1 MNSPPRRSPS
11 PERTVPNQ
19 RERPAAALAAL
30 TADIACLVVFAT
42 IGRRT
47 HAEGL
52 TLIGIADTAWPFVA
66 GAVAGWLLVS
76 GWRRPTAIAP
86 TGVTVWA
93 CTVVVAMMLRR
104 VTGEGTAL
112 SFVVVASLVTGVLM
126 LGWRAAARRWGR
138 KDAQKD
144 A

>member
-1 MNSPPRRSPS
+1 M
-11 PERTVPNQ
+11 PNQ

-66 GAVAGWLLVS
+66 GAVAGWLLVR

-112 SFVVVASLVTGVLM
+112 SFVVVAALATGTLM

>member
-1 MNSPPRRSPS
+1 MPNP
-11 PERTVPNQ
+11 PERAT
-19 RERPAAALAAL
+19 AALAAL

-52 TLIGIADTAWPFVA
+52 TLVGMADTAWPFVA
-66 GAVAGWLLVS
+66 GAAVGWLLVR

-86 TGVTVWA
+86 TGVTVWV
-93 CTVVVAMMLRR
+93 CTVVVAMVLRR

-112 SFVVVASLVTGVLM
+112 SFVVVASLVTGTLM
-126 LGWRAAARRWGR
+126 LGWRAAARRR
-138 KDAQKD
+138 ARTDA
-144 A
+144 

>member
-1 MNSPPRRSPS
+1 MPNP
-11 PERTVPNQ
+11 PERAT
-19 RERPAAALAAL
+19 AALAAL

-52 TLIGIADTAWPFVA
+52 SLVGIADTAWPFVA
-66 GAVAGWLLVS
+66 GAAVGWLLVR

-86 TGVTVWA
+86 TGVTVWV
-93 CTVVVAMMLRR
+93 CTVVVAMVLRR

-112 SFVVVASLVTGVLM
+112 SFVVVASLVTGTLM
-126 LGWRAAARRWGR
+126 LGWRAAARRR
-138 KDAQKD
+138 ARSDA
-144 A
+144 

>member
-1 MNSPPRRSPS
+1 M
-11 PERTVPNQ
+11 PNQ

-52 TLIGIADTAWPFVA
+52 SLVGIADTAWPFVA
-66 GAVAGWLLVS
+66 GAAVGWLLVR

-86 TGVTVWA
+86 TGVAVWV
-93 CTVVVAMMLRR
+93 CTVVVAMVLRR

-112 SFVVVASLVTGVLM
+112 SFVVVASLVTGTLM
-126 LGWRAAARRWGR
+126 LGWRAAALRRAR
-138 KDAQKD
+138 SDA
-144 A
+144 

>member
-1 MNSPPRRSPS
+1 M
-11 PERTVPNQ
+11 PNQ

-66 GAVAGWLLVS
+66 GAVAGWLLVR

>member
-1 MNSPPRRSPS
+1 M
-11 PERTVPNQ
+11 PNQ

-66 GAVAGWLLVS
+66 GAVAGWLLVR

-112 SFVVVASLVTGVLM
+112 SFVVVAALATGTLM
-126 LGWRAAARRWGR
+126 LGWRAIARRWARNDTQG
-138 KDAQKD
+138 DA
-144 A
+144 

>member
-1 MNSPPRRSPS
+1 MPNP
-11 PERTVPNQ
+11 PERAT
-19 RERPAAALAAL
+19 AALAAL

-52 TLIGIADTAWPFVA
+52 SLVGIADTAWPFVA
-66 GAVAGWLLVS
+66 GAAVGWLLVR

-86 TGVTVWA
+86 TGVTVWV
-93 CTVVVAMMLRR
+93 CTVVVAMVLRR

-112 SFVVVASLVTGVLM
+112 SFVVVASLVTGTLM
-126 LGWRAAARRWGR
+126 LGWRAAARRR
-138 KDAQKD
+138 ARTDA
-144 A
+144 

>member
-1 MNSPPRRSPS
+1 MPNP
-11 PERTVPNQ
+11 PERAT
-19 RERPAAALAAL
+19 AALAAL
-30 TADIACLVVFAT
+30 AADIACLVVFAT

-52 TLIGIADTAWPFVA
+52 TLVGIADTAWPFVA
-66 GAVAGWLLVS
+66 GAAVGWLLVR

-93 CTVVVAMMLRR
+93 CTVVVAMVLRR

-112 SFVVVASLVTGVLM
+112 SFVVVASLVTGTLM
-126 LGWRAAARRWGR
+126 LGWRAAARRR
-138 KDAQKD
+138 ARSDA
-144 A
+144 

>member
-1 MNSPPRRSPS
+1 M
-11 PERTVPNQ
+11 PNQ

-52 TLIGIADTAWPFVA
+52 TLVGIADTAWPFVA
-66 GAVAGWLLVS
+66 GAAVGWLLVR

>member
-1 MNSPPRRSPS
+1 M
-11 PERTVPNQ
+11 PNP
-19 RERPAAALAAL
+19 RERPAAAPAAL

-52 TLIGIADTAWPFVA
+52 TLVGIADTAWPFVA
-66 GAVAGWLLVS
+66 GAVAGWLLVR

-86 TGVTVWA
+86 TGVTVWV
-93 CTVVVAMMLRR
+93 CTVVVAMALRR

-112 SFVVVASLVTGVLM
+112 SFVVVAALATGTLM
-126 LGWRAAARRWGR
+126 LGWRAIARRWARNDTRG
-138 KDAQKD
+138 DA
-144 A
+144 